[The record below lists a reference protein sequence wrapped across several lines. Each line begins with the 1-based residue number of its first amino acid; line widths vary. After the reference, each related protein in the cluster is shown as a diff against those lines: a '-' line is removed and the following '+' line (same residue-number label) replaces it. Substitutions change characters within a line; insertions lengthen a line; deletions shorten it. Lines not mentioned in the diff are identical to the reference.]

1 VFITGSFLE
10 SSVMALPGRKQPD
23 IKKKSKKKGKDT
35 GGAEEDGGV
44 QELGFEQMKEMGN
57 ELKGLRES
65 HAQEQREKI
74 QKQRAEEPQ
83 KAKKKGEAD
92 TRLDVS
98 ELVTETEAR
107 KGGMPEHIAA
117 LPANH
122 PIRIRWEK
130 GFRQREDGTWYQLS
144 ADEMQSDVGIS
155 EEKQRALLIIPLI
168 VIGIAMIIGGNWYA
182 SKLTETRADI
192 INTVK
197 LKGIK
202 DKSETKQK
210 LKQAYKSQWLPELT
224 AILSDFKKTKRSF
237 EAFSDNQESGSYIQH
252 IKKHNKEFDAEE
264 AMQWRT
270 RIIRKPS
277 Q

>member
-1 VFITGSFLE
+1 
-10 SSVMALPGRKQPD
+10 MALPGRKQPD
-23 IKKKSKKKGKDT
+23 IKKKPTKKGQADA
-35 GGAEEDGGV
+35 GAEEDGLIL
-44 QELGFEQMKEMGN
+44 ELGFEEMKNMGN

-65 HAQEQREKI
+65 HAQEQLEKI
-74 QKQRAEEPQ
+74 QKLRSEQPQ
-83 KAKKKGEAD
+83 PKKKKGDAD

-122 PIRIRWEK
+122 PIRVRWEK
-130 GFRQREDGTWYQLS
+130 GFRQREDGTWFQLS
-144 ADEMQSDVGIS
+144 ADEMQNDIGIS
-155 EEKQRALLIIPLI
+155 EEKQRAFLIIPLI
-168 VIGIAMIIGGNWYA
+168 VIGIALIIGGNWYA
-182 SKLTETRADI
+182 SKLTDTRADI

-202 DKSETKQK
+202 DKPETKEK
-210 LKQAYKSQWLPELT
+210 LIKAYKSQWLPELT
-224 AILSDFKKTKRSF
+224 GILDDFKKAKRSF
-237 EAFSDNQESGSYIQH
+237 EEFSDNQESGSYIQH
-252 IKKHNKEFDAEE
+252 IKKHDKEFDAEE

-270 RIIRKPS
+270 RSIRKPS

>member
-1 VFITGSFLE
+1 
-10 SSVMALPGRKQPD
+10 MALPGRKQPD
-23 IKKKSKKKGKDT
+23 IKQKSTKKGQA
-35 GGAEEDGGV
+35 AESTDEDGAV
-44 QELGFEQMKEMGN
+44 QELSFDEMKEMGK

-65 HAQEQREKI
+65 HAKEQLEKI
-74 QKQRAEEPQ
+74 KQQ
-83 KAKKKGEAD
+83 KAQEPKKKKKKGDAD
-92 TRLDVS
+92 TRIDVS

-122 PIRIRWEK
+122 PIRVRWEK

-144 ADEMQSDVGIS
+144 QDELQNDIGIS
-155 EEKQRALLIIPLI
+155 EEKQRAFLIIPLI
-168 VIGIAMIIGGNWYA
+168 VIGIGLIIGGNWYA
-182 SKLTETRADI
+182 SKLTQTRTDI

-202 DKSETKQK
+202 DKPETKAK
-210 LKQAYKSQWLPELT
+210 LKKAYKSQWLPELT
-224 AILSDFKKTKRSF
+224 GILDEFKKAKRSF
-237 EAFSDNQESGSYIQH
+237 SAFSDNQEGGSYIQH
-252 IKKHNKEFDAEE
+252 IKKHNKKFDAEE

-270 RIIRKPS
+270 RVIRKPS

>member
-1 VFITGSFLE
+1 
-10 SSVMALPGRKQPD
+10 MALPGRKQPD
-23 IKKKSKKKGKDT
+23 IKKKPSKNGPTAEGD
-35 GGAEEDGGV
+35 EEDGGI

-57 ELKGLRES
+57 ELKVLRES
-65 HAQEQREKI
+65 HAQEQIEKI
-74 QKQRAEEPQ
+74 QKLRAEAPQ
-83 KAKKKGEAD
+83 KEDKKGDAD

-107 KGGMPEHIAA
+107 KGGIPDHIAA

-130 GFRQREDGTWYQLS
+130 GFRQREDGTWYQIS
-144 ADEMQSDVGIS
+144 EDELHNDRGIS
-155 EEKQRALLIIPLI
+155 EEKQRAFLIIPLI
-168 VIGIAMIIGGNWYA
+168 IIGIALVIGGNWYA
-182 SKLTETRADI
+182 SKLTDTRKDI

-202 DKSETKQK
+202 DKPETKK
-210 LKQAYKSQWLPELT
+210 LLKKAYRSQWLPELT
-224 AILSDFKKTKRSF
+224 GILKDFKKVKRSF
-237 EAFSDNQESGSYIQH
+237 DAFSDNQESGSYIQH
-252 IKKHNKEFDAEE
+252 IKKHNKKFDAEE

-270 RIIRKPS
+270 RAIRKPT